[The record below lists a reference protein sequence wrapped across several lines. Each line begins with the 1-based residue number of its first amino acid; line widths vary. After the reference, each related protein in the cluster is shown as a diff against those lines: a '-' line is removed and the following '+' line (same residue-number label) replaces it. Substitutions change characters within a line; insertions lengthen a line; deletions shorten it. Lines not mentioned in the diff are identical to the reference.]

1 MLNDILFIVAILYS
15 IMLLLFA
22 AAALRAQYSAHATRR
37 PRVSIIIA
45 ARNEEG
51 NLPRCLDAI
60 CSLSYP
66 RELLEVIVVDD
77 HSTDSTRA
85 IINRYAE
92 RYSNL
97 RLLEAERGTGTL
109 QGKANAVSQGID
121 VSRGEIVLF
130 TDADCLV
137 PPRWVEE
144 TVKYYTSDNVGI
156 VAGFTS
162 LEGSGWF
169 AQIQAIDW
177 FSLFSAAA
185 GLVRLR
191 FPTTAVG
198 TNLSVRRSA
207 YEAVGGY
214 RSIPFS
220 VTEDYALFHA
230 VTGQTAYRAV
240 FPLDAK
246 TLVRSKP
253 CVTWRELYRQKKRWF
268 LGGRGMEARQIL
280 IFGIPYLLN
289 VLFLVAPL
297 GGLSSVFWWSAGL
310 KVFSDFLMT
319 LPSLLTFHRSSLL
332 RSFLLYE
339 IYFYVYVLIFPVI
352 VIVGKP
358 VIWKERSFA
367 E

>member
-1 MLNDILFIVAILYS
+1 MLNDILFVVALLYS

-22 AAALRAQYSAHATRR
+22 AAALRAQYSAHATHR
-37 PRVSIIIA
+37 PRISIIIA

-66 RELLEVIVVDD
+66 GELLEVIVVDD

-85 IINRYAE
+85 VINRYAE
-92 RYSNL
+92 RCSHL

-121 VSRGEIVLF
+121 ASRGEIVLF
-130 TDADCLV
+130 TDADCVV
-137 PPRWVEE
+137 PQRWVEE
-144 TVKYYTSDNVGI
+144 TVKYYTTDDIGL
-156 VAGFTS
+156 VAGFT
-162 LEGSGWF
+162 LLDGSGAF
-169 AQIQAIDW
+169 AKIQAIDW

-185 GLVRLR
+185 GLVKLR

-230 VTGQTAYRAV
+230 ITARTAYKAV
-240 FPLDAK
+240 FPLDAR
-246 TLVRSKP
+246 TLVKSKP
-253 CVTWRELYRQKKRWF
+253 CGTWRELYRQKKRWF
-268 LGGRGMEARQIL
+268 LGGRGMEPRQIL

-289 VLFLVAPL
+289 VLLLVVPFGGISPL
-297 GGLSSVFWWSAGL
+297 FWWAAGL
-310 KVFSDFLMT
+310 KIFSDFLMT
-319 LPSLLTFHRSSLL
+319 LPSLVVFRQSSLL

-339 IYFYVYVLIFPVI
+339 IYYYVYVLIFPVI
-352 VIVGKP
+352 VLVGKP